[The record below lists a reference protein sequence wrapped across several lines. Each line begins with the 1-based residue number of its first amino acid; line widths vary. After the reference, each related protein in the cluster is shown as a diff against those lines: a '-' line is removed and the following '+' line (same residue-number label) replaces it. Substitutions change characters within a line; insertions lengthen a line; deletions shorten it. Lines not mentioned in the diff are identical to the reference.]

1 MLRPRALVRSLDVGV
16 RAAHQGLFEFHR
28 EPPREAGRTLHL
40 AAFAGVCLAL
50 HHAARR
56 EMDVAD
62 LHERIERAIRTLC
75 AAHDERP
82 VVYARRSLLDVLRRP
97 EDESDVGP
105 QVRDATAVSVA
116 VPGVAVARPGV
127 RAHHTTGLYR
137 RYADAV
143 ALYSCRPGAAGT
155 WDAGG
160 HPHAL
165 ERALFADLYRT
176 RVAPAAARDVF
187 AFVLD
192 ALREHELCQQA
203 AAQARTAG
211 LRL

>member
-1 MLRPRALVRSLDVGV
+1 MLRPRALVRSLDAGV

-28 EPPREAGRTLHL
+28 EPPHEAGRTLHL
-40 AAFAGVCLAL
+40 AAFAGVCLGL

-62 LHERIERAIRTLC
+62 LHGRIERAIRTLF
-75 AAHDERP
+75 AVHDERP

-97 EDESDVGP
+97 EDESAVGP
-105 QVRDATAVSVA
+105 QVRDATDIAVA

-127 RAHHTTGLYR
+127 RAHYTVGHYH

-143 ALYSCRPGAAGT
+143 SLYSCSPGAPGT
-155 WDAGG
+155 WDASG

-176 RVAPAAARDVF
+176 PVAPAATRDVF

-192 ALREHELCQQA
+192 ALRTHEATREALAVRPSQVLGA
-203 AAQARTAG
+203 
-211 LRL
+211 